1 MKTKFLAISA
11 ALALALAAVAP
22 ATAAERTIT
31 VSGEGEATAA
41 PDMATVRVGV
51 AVRADTARGAVDGMS
66 QAMQKVLDAVAAA
79 AIPAKDVQTEGLN
92 LGSVYRPEPQDGS
105 APPPPQFEARSSVA
119 VRTGDL
125 KGLGALLDGLV
136 SAGANELQG
145 VSFGLSDPAAA
156 RDEARRAAVADA
168 LARAK
173 LYAEAAGVTLGQVVS
188 LSENGPAPEPMM
200 RMSAAPAAAD
210 KSVPIAGGEMSVA
223 AQVTL
228 VLSIGD

>member
-1 MKTKFLAISA
+1 MRPHFLAVTT
-11 ALALALAAVAP
+11 ALAMVLAAAAP
-22 ATAAERTIT
+22 GFAADRTIT
-31 VSGEGEATAA
+31 VTGEGETTAA
-41 PDMATVRVGV
+41 PDIATVRVGV

-66 QAMQKVLDAVAAA
+66 AAMQKVLDAVAAA

-105 APPPPQFEARSSVA
+105 APLPPAFEARTSVA
-119 VRTGDL
+119 VRTADL

-145 VSFGLSDPAAA
+145 ISFGLSDPAAA
-156 RDEARRAAVADA
+156 RDAARRAAVADA

-173 LYAEAAGVTLGQVVS
+173 LYAEAAGVRLGPVVS

-200 RMSAAPAAAD
+200 RMRAAPAAAD
-210 KSVPIAGGEMSVA
+210 MAVPIAEGEMSVA

-228 VLSIGD
+228 VLSIAD

>member
-1 MKTKFLAISA
+1 MKTKFLAVTT
-11 ALALALAAVAP
+11 ALAIALAAVAP
-22 ATAAERTIT
+22 ASAADRTIT

-105 APPPPQFEARSSVA
+105 ALPPPQFEARSSVA
-119 VRTGDL
+119 VRTNDL
-125 KGLGALLDGLV
+125 NGLGALLDGLV

-145 VSFGLSDPAAA
+145 VSYGLSDPAAA

-173 LYAEAAGVTLGQVVS
+173 LYAEAAGVTLGPVVS

-210 KSVPIAGGEMSVA
+210 KGVPIAGGEMSVA